1 MATTKGSL
9 KVNTQYRSDL
19 DDYYFHPD
27 GALKLT
33 LNYTVTRSSEK
44 DSTVDI
50 DFSYRC
56 YIDGSSY
63 SNYGFLLTINVSA
76 GNKTKRNI
84 VLSKQYDQKSGSFSL
99 ENVTAT
105 SSTLKVTVAGTCSAP
120 ESGYT
125 CSWPGGDGH
134 RTWTFNIKVP
144 TYDPYDAP
152 TFTLNSYTRI
162 GRLGST
168 NYNVNYTINKGSDAI
183 EDLDIILL
191 RYQSSWSQ
199 IWSTSINRNSSRY
212 I

>member
-9 KVNTQYRSDL
+9 NLNTLTNYGTACFHQDGTVILDL
-19 DDYYFHPD
+19 DY
-27 GALKLT
+27 
-33 LNYTVTRSSEK
+33 VVIRSSEK

-50 DFSYRC
+50 QFTFKATDGFPGQSY
-56 YIDGSSY
+56 
-63 SNYGFLLTINVSA
+63 YGFKLTLTASA
-76 GNKTKRNI
+76 SGKTSNENDGI
-84 VLSKQYDQKSGSFSL
+84 ICNEYNYYSGQFSL
-99 ENVTAT
+99 NNVTAT
-105 SSTLKVTVAGTCSAP
+105 GSTLSVTLEGKCYSTVGCRWGSSQ
-120 ESGYT
+120 E
-125 CSWPGGDGH
+125 H
-134 RTWTFNIKVP
+134 TWTFNIKVP

-168 NYNVNYTINKGSDAI
+168 NYNVNYTINKGSDDI

-199 IWSTSINRNSSRY
+199 MWTSSINRNSSRN